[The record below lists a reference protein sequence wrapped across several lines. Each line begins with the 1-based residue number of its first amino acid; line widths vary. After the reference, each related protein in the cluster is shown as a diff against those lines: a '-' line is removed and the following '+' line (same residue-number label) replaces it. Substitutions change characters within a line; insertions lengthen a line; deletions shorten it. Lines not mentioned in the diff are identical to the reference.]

1 MRWSRFGVTYDEL
14 YTLLNRIAQ
23 GNTEWHSDSRS
34 ATKKVAGE
42 LEVDHFTTLSAQ
54 LAALQNQISN
64 IMFGVTQPTAAVM
77 EFNRLQI
84 GQIAAAQNTRPQG
97 GLPSDT
103 KNSKQVITINLRS
116 GKEMNEE
123 PPKKTNEAD
132 AELIPPQEIPKYAK
146 YLKDVVTS
154 KVKLQDVETVGLTEE
169 CNSMV
174 MQKMPKNLKDLGK
187 FTLLIQ
193 IGNSEVVHTL
203 SDLGVSINLM
213 PFSLFNTLSLGKS
226 RPSFV
231 LLQLENRTIARPEG
245 VIEDVLIK
253 DDKFIIPADFIIL
266 DFQADK
272 KVPVIL
278 KRPFL
283 ATGGALINVREGML
297 TMRLDDEEAIFKVYK
312 PLNTLYHYKDLCMI
326 IMIEEDKCRVV
337 ILFHK
342 RPF

>member
-203 SDLGVSINLM
+203 SDLG
-213 PFSLFNTLSLGKS
+213 
-226 RPSFV
+226 
-231 LLQLENRTIARPEG
+231 
-245 VIEDVLIK
+245 
-253 DDKFIIPADFIIL
+253 
-266 DFQADK
+266 ADK

-297 TMRLDDEEAIFKVYK
+297 TMRLDDEEGSDSIPQKTFLNLLIELPK
-312 PLNTLYHYKDLCMI
+312 PQ
-326 IMIEEDKCRVV
+326 
-337 ILFHK
+337 IL
-342 RPF
+342 